1 MQGTR
6 GGFFGTVPQLK
17 CENFRQTCVK
27 IVCFKLPMGKPMA
40 KSLLWV
46 QKMAKSPALP
56 RFTGRLISSV
66 MMPTPKN
73 TTALAIS
80 KDNKNFQFTELKF
93 QIKI

>member
-1 MQGTR
+1 VLEIVLQIFC
-6 GGFFGTVPQLK
+6 GFD
-17 CENFRQTCVK
+17 
-27 IVCFKLPMGKPMA
+27 LPMGKPMA

-46 QKMAKSPALP
+46 QKMENSPALP

-80 KDNKNFQFTELKF
+80 NDNKNFQFTELK
-93 QIKI
+93 